1 MNNKKSAL
9 TATVVLAIA
18 LMFAQV
24 EASPGPAIA
33 LSPGNVKD
41 LEPNALFTLD
51 ITIAEAD
58 NIYGWQVNLTFTPGV
73 LSVTE
78 VTEGSF
84 LKNVNTTQWLPPSI
98 QNDLGYVLF
107 GSLLWTSS
115 GYPTQGA
122 SGSGALG
129 TIKFKVES
137 EGSTSLHFDTK
148 GTKLRS
154 VAGGNL
160 VPIEDLT
167 LQDGS
172 FTGTGGTGLPQLPLE
187 MIVGAI
193 VAVVV
198 VVVVLVFYLKRR
210 KQ

>member
-1 MNNKKSAL
+1 MNDQKL
-9 TATVVLAIA
+9 VLVTTAMLIAA
-18 LMFAQV
+18 LMIAQV
-24 EASPGPAIA
+24 EASPGPTIA
-33 LSPGNVKD
+33 LNPVNVKD
-41 LEPNALFTLD
+41 LEPNALFTVD
-51 ITIAEAD
+51 VTIAGAD

-84 LKNVNTTQWLPPSI
+84 LKNVNLTAWPTPQIRNEKGFVFFS
-98 QNDLGYVLF
+98 
-107 GSLLWTSS
+107 SLLWAP
-115 GYPTQGA
+115 GYPPQGV
-122 SGSGALG
+122 SGSGTLG

-137 EGSTSLHFDTK
+137 GGSTALHFDTK

-154 VAGGNL
+154 VAGGVL
-160 VPIEDLT
+160 VPIEDEV

-187 MIVGAI
+187 VIAGAI

-198 VVVVLVFYLKRR
+198 VVVAVAFYLKRR

>member
-1 MNNKKSAL
+1 MNDKKL
-9 TATVVLAIA
+9 VLATAVILA
-18 LMFAQV
+18 ITLMFAQV
-24 EASPGPAIA
+24 EASPGPAVA
-33 LSPGNVKD
+33 LSPESVRD
-41 LEPNALFTLD
+41 LEPNAAFTID
-51 ITIAEAD
+51 VTIAEAT

-73 LSVTE
+73 LTVTE
-78 VTEGSF
+78 ATEGSF

-98 QNDLGYVLF
+98 HNDLGYVLF

-122 SGSGALG
+122 SGSGTLG

-137 EGSTSLHFDTK
+137 GGSTSLHFDTK

-154 VAGGNL
+154 VAGDVL

-172 FTGTGGTGLPQLPLE
+172 FTGTGGAGLPQLPLE
-187 MIVGAI
+187 IIIGAI
-193 VAVVV
+193 
-198 VVVVLVFYLKRR
+198 VVVVLVVVTVVFYLKRR